1 MIVQPIDYLLI
12 TWFALA
18 ILSTA
23 YVGWDQFRNNP
34 EPAVMRIATS
44 RRWILTT
51 RSNCK
56 SG

>member
-44 RRWILTT
+44 RRRILTT